1 MIYIIV
7 QQIMS
12 LEQTAGAGNWWLE
25 GDWTGV
31 SAVID
36 VTATAAEHT
45 AEDAGDDED
54 DHHDDSCLDT
64 PPLADD
70 DQL

>member
-1 MIYIIV
+1 M
-7 QQIMS
+7 
-12 LEQTAGAGNWWLE
+12 
-25 GDWTGV
+25 

-36 VTATAAEHT
+36 VTATAAEDT